1 VKGELPIFVIIDG
14 LGSSNLLPLKSWS
27 RTLNR
32 LSKLKRIARLKKR
45 IARRVAALEAGNP
58 MP

>member
-1 VKGELPIFVIIDG
+1 MIDG
-14 LGSSNLLPLKSWS
+14 IGSSTLLPFKSWS

-32 LSKLKRIARLKKR
+32 RSKLKRIARLRKR
-45 IARRVAALEAGNP
+45 IARRVAAFEAGNP